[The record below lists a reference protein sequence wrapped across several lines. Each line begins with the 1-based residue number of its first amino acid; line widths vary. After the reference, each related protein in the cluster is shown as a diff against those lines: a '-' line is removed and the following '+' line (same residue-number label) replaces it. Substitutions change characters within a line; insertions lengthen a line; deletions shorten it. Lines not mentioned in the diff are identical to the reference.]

1 MIDPADRGGLMAQV
15 RQDGNRTPK
24 PTFRGSV
31 VAIALVVGLAVGGLA
46 VYAATPRSLPR
57 QHIVTGTVTAVNG
70 DRTAFGFAT
79 DGGQKTGFGLFE
91 TQGAAAIR
99 VGTRL
104 RLVVVDGDAYQVV
117 VSASP
122 LR

>member
-1 MIDPADRGGLMAQV
+1 MSPTLR
-15 RQDGNRTPK
+15 RQ
-24 PTFRGSV
+24 S
-31 VAIALVVGLAVGGLA
+31 ALVRRFSGLAVGGLA
-46 VYAATPRSLPR
+46 VYAATPRSSLPR
-57 QHIVTGTVTAVNG
+57 QQIVTGTVTAVNS

-104 RLVVVDGDAYQVV
+104 RLVVVDGDGYQVV